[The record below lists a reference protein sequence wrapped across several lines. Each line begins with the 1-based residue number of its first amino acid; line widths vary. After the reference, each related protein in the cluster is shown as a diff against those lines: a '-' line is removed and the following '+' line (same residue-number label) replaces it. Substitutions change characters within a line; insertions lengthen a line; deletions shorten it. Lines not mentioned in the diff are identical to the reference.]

1 MITNAIKSARNHWRN
16 ACASVQRAMTMSNL
30 RTEIKFLLEDI
41 ADIEERAANRVSQAV
56 YYEGEVLPDLHTRL
70 IRAQDQLAR
79 LQHGRAQPAPWPAHA
94 NRRFDYHTRMAV
106 HIARGQLARKTA
118 TAAEAMQRLYSLG
131 LSHAD
136 TMRILTKPPAGRRSR
151 PGTNTSSINP
161 HGRSGL
167 ASVRQHSGEARR

>member
-1 MITNAIKSARNHWRN
+1 MIATAIKSARNHWRN
-16 ACASVQRAMTMSNL
+16 ACASVQRAMAMSNL
-30 RTEIKFLLEDI
+30 RTEIKFLIEDI

-79 LQHGRAQPAPWPAHA
+79 LHRPSQRDSHQWPPHL
-94 NRRFDYHTRMAV
+94 NRRHDYTTRVDV
-106 HIARGQLARKTA
+106 HVTRGKLTNRTL
-118 TAAEAMQRLYSLG
+118 TAAQAIKALHALG
-131 LSHAD
+131 ISHAD

-151 PGTNTSSINP
+151 PGTNTSTNP

-167 ASVRQHSGEARR
+167 ASVRDHSGN